1 MNTRNELFLL
11 LERVLPTASRPQIT
25 RLIELL
31 ADLRGEDPPTKF
43 HVHKRGV
50 LKFATVCGQVIGDP
64 ARPIVLTEEA
74 TGGVLCAECHG
85 TLRRP

>member
-1 MNTRNELFLL
+1 MKTRNELFLL
-11 LERVLPTASRPQIT
+11 LERILPTASRPQIT

-31 ADLRGEDPPTKF
+31 ADLRGEDPKPR
-43 HVHKRGV
+43 VHKRGV

-64 ARPIVLTEEA
+64 ARPIVLSEGA
-74 TGGVLCAECHG
+74 TGGELCAECHV